1 MSYTHFNDENYP
13 EYVVI
18 EESSNDV
25 SLFLIDD
32 SAVNLVHHIHKE
44 ECCEYHS
51 VYDHFISRA
60 IVFSQRSSYY
70 VVRLI
75 KENQSTQIL
84 ETKYHDNLVNYLNN
98 HVSPHRWCHYFVS
111 TTNSFLFCLNR

>member
-1 MSYTHFNDENYP
+1 MGYTHLDDENNP

-18 EESSNDV
+18 KESSNDV
-25 SLFLIDD
+25 SLFLIND

-44 ECCEYHS
+44 EGCEYHC
-51 VYDHFISRA
+51 VNDHFICRA
-60 IVFSQRSSYY
+60 IIFSQRCCYY

-84 ETKYHDNLVNYLNN
+84 ETEYHDNLVSDLNN
-98 HVSPHRWCHYFVS
+98 HVSPH
-111 TTNSFLFCLNR
+111 